1 MTTNNLKTEFATS
14 ELFTTWELSML
25 IIGIGCL
32 GILIFLS
39 IVIYNYIH
47 RFDWD
52 DELHK

>member
-1 MTTNNLKTEFATS
+1 MTTNNTEIVQIPS

-39 IVIYNYIH
+39 IVIYNYVH

-52 DELHK
+52 DELHR